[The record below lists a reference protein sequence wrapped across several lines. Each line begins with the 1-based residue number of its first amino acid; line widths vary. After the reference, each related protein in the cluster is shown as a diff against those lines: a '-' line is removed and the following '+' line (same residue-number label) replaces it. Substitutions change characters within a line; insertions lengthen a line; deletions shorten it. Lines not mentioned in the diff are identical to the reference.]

1 MSDGFLDA
9 YDTRTGLIHRVPRD
23 WIGDPVCGRFLKKTP
38 SQRVLDGELQPPGE
52 DATAGE
58 LRDFAAAA
66 DLDVAGLRSKG
77 ELAAVVNAAL
87 DDDAGLP
94 TAPDPDAPTPLL
106 DDTTDPDTPPVT
118 DETTADVVGKE
129 N

>member
-9 YDTRTGLIHRVPRD
+9 YDTRTGRIHRVPRD

-38 SQRVLDGELQPPGE
+38 SQRVLDGELTAPGE

-66 DLDVAGLRSKG
+66 DLDVTGRRTRS
-77 ELAAVVNAAL
+77 ELAEVVTAAL
-87 DDDAGLP
+87 DDGAGLP

-106 DDTTDPDTPPVT
+106 DDPTDPDTPPVT
-118 DETTADVVGKE
+118 DETPATTGGKE